1 MQLRGFSPEE
11 ISGNMYA
18 GPVLSRCIAPS
29 SSGSGCS
36 PSGISW
42 LAHVRESSGSCK
54 SYGQVR
60 RRYRWLRGSKN
71 FKSGWNAMT
80 DAIWAIRDQA
90 KELADAYESA
100 YRSVVPPKTIATNR
114 AEKRALLAIN
124 SIGLFDQDIAELDDL
139 YMQYGG
145 EDEAVMLNY
154 ADAG

>member
-1 MQLRGFSPEE
+1 
-11 ISGNMYA
+11 
-18 GPVLSRCIAPS
+18 
-29 SSGSGCS
+29 
-36 PSGISW
+36 
-42 LAHVRESSGSCK
+42 
-54 SYGQVR
+54 
-60 RRYRWLRGSKN
+60 
-71 FKSGWNAMT
+71 MT